1 MRFREF
7 FKEQTIG
14 TIGST
19 TGTPTPVS
27 QTPSSSTTKTGQE
40 KTDPNREQLAKLLMP
55 HGISEPEDLNNASA
69 ALQKAMTSP
78 AQLDAQQQELLGKL
92 VNPMLKNQ
100 GFALA
105 LKSLAAQK
113 PGVPTPAGTQSPTT
127 PPGKTI

>member
-27 QTPSSSTTKTGQE
+27 QTPSPSANPDQE

-78 AQLDAQQQELLGKL
+78 GQLDAQQQELLGKL

-100 GFALA
+100 GFAFA
-105 LKSLAAQK
+105 LKNLAAQK
-113 PGVPTPAGTQSPTT
+113 PGVPAPAGTQPPNTL
-127 PPGKTI
+127 PGKTL

>member
-27 QTPSSSTTKTGQE
+27 QTPSNSTTDPDQE

-78 AQLDAQQQELLGKL
+78 GQLDAQQQELLGKL

-100 GFALA
+100 GFAFA

-113 PGVPTPAGTQSPTT
+113 PGAPAPAGTQSPTT
-127 PPGKTI
+127 PPGKTL